1 MEAEAFNATLLPGG
15 IAGVLLVIFW
25 QPWRRER
32 GDVRRGAALAV
43 GAALCVAITAING
56 WTLKP
61 FPAVSAEDWIFYF
74 VIAATIVA
82 LLPKIPRIALQLLL
96 CFGMSWAMAA
106 AGSPVLDVAA
116 VGALVFLV
124 WFSWER
130 YAKKREGV
138 SMPLVMM
145 VAMGGAAGMFLA
157 LESASFALQAASI
170 AACFGAAFVAAFWR
184 GAGTHV
190 AGGIGPAVV
199 ALCGLL
205 IYGWFYWNVPT
216 TSAFLI
222 AFAPAAAF
230 AGELGAIRK
239 RPAWQGVLIRAG
251 AAAIPT
257 GIAVWIALAN
267 APEPY
272 Y

>member
-1 MEAEAFNATLLPGG
+1 MEAEALNGTLLPGG
-15 IAGVLLVIFW
+15 VAGVLLVIFW

-32 GDVRRGAALAV
+32 GDVRRGAALAF

-56 WTLKP
+56 WKLKP

-74 VIAATIVA
+74 VGAAMIVG

-170 AACFGAAFVAAFWR
+170 AACFGAAFVATFWR

-205 IYGWFYWNVPT
+205 IYGTFYWNVPPA
-216 TSAFLI
+216 SALLI

-230 AGELGAIRK
+230 AGELRAIRK
-239 RPAWQGVLIRAG
+239 RPAWQSVLIRAG

-257 GIAVWIALAN
+257 GIAVWIAFAN